1 MLSRAVKFIIG
12 FVVATVVWLWISPL
26 LARGMAAAT
35 EPLLHL
41 DARFRDAQ
49 LSASESMVSVDAPH
63 GTFPQTK
70 YPADQLTF
78 NVILLV
84 ALFASNRKPWRDRNI
99 IAFLIS
105 LAIILALQPLALL
118 VTIETYYSGFTK
130 WGETQ
135 YGNVATNVW
144 LVLSMFWRLVGMF
157 AAVFACW
164 WVSPRDVHP
173 SS

>member
-1 MLSRAVKFIIG
+1 MLSRAARFIAG
-12 FVVATVVWLWISPL
+12 FIAATVLWLWLSPL

-41 DARFRDAQ
+41 DARFHDAQ

-78 NVILLV
+78 NLILLV
-84 ALFASNRKPWRDRNI
+84 ALFASNRRPFRDRNI
-99 IAFLIS
+99 VAFLIS
-105 LAIILALQPLALL
+105 LAIILALQPPALL
-118 VTIETYYSGFTK
+118 VTIETYYANFTK
-130 WGETQ
+130 WGEPQ
-135 YGNVATNVW
+135 YGNVAANVW

-157 AAVFACW
+157 GAVFACW
-164 WVSPRDVHP
+164 WVSPRD
-173 SS
+173 

>member
-1 MLSRAVKFIIG
+1 MLSRAARFIAG
-12 FVVATVVWLWISPL
+12 FVVATIVWLWISPL
-26 LARGMAAAT
+26 LAGGVAAAT

-41 DARFRDAQ
+41 DARFHDAQ

-78 NVILLV
+78 NLILLV
-84 ALFASNRKPWRDRNI
+84 ALFASNRRPWRDRNI
-99 IAFLIS
+99 LAFLIS

-118 VTIETYYSGFTK
+118 VTIETYYANFTK

-135 YGNVATNVW
+135 YGEVAANVW
-144 LVLSMFWRLVGMF
+144 LVLSMFWRLIGMF
-157 AAVFACW
+157 GAVFACW
-164 WVSPRDVHP
+164 WIAP
-173 SS
+173 SREG

>member
-1 MLSRAVKFIIG
+1 MLSRAARFTAGFII
-12 FVVATVVWLWISPL
+12 ATVVWLWISPL

-41 DARFRDAQ
+41 DARLRDAQ
-49 LSASESMVSVDAPH
+49 LSASESIVSVDAPH

-99 IAFLIS
+99 VAFLVS

-118 VTIETYYSGFTK
+118 VTIETYYANFTK
-130 WGETQ
+130 WGEPLYSGFAAET
-135 YGNVATNVW
+135 W
-144 LVLSMFWRLVGMF
+144 LALQMFWRLVGMF
-157 AAVFACW
+157 GVVFACW
-164 WVSPRDVHP
+164 WIAP
-173 SS
+173 SREQ

>member
-1 MLSRAVKFIIG
+1 MLSRAARFIAG
-12 FVVATVVWLWISPL
+12 FIAATVLWLWLSPL

-41 DARFRDAQ
+41 DARFHDAQ

-78 NVILLV
+78 NLILLV
-84 ALFASNRKPWRDRNI
+84 ALFASNRRPFRDRNI
-99 IAFLIS
+99 VAFLIS
-105 LAIILALQPLALL
+105 LAIILALQPPALL
-118 VTIETYYSGFTK
+118 VTIETYYANFTK
-130 WGETQ
+130 WGEPQ
-135 YGNVATNVW
+135 YGNVAANVW

-157 AAVFACW
+157 GAVFACW
-164 WVSPRDVHP
+164 WIAPSRDM
-173 SS
+173 

>member
-1 MLSRAVKFIIG
+1 MLPRVARFIAG
-12 FVVATVVWLWISPL
+12 FVVATLVWLWISPL
-26 LARGMAAAT
+26 LARGVTAAT

-41 DARFRDAQ
+41 DTRFRDAQ

-70 YPADQLTF
+70 YPSDQLTF
-78 NVILLV
+78 NLILLV
-84 ALFASNRKPWRDRNI
+84 ALFASNRKPWRDRNL

-135 YGNVATNVW
+135 YGNVATSVW
-144 LVLSMFWRLVGMF
+144 LILSMFWRLVGMF
-157 AAVFACW
+157 GAVFACW
-164 WVSPRDVHP
+164 WLSPRDV
-173 SS
+173 

>member
-1 MLSRAVKFIIG
+1 MLSRAARFIAG
-12 FVVATVVWLWISPL
+12 FIAATVLWLWLSPL

-41 DARFRDAQ
+41 DARFHDAQ

-78 NVILLV
+78 NLILLV
-84 ALFASNRKPWRDRNI
+84 ALFASNRRPWRDRNI

-105 LAIILALQPLALL
+105 LAIILALQPPALL
-118 VTIETYYSGFTK
+118 VTIETYYA
-130 WGETQ
+130 
-135 YGNVATNVW
+135 N
-144 LVLSMFWRLVGMF
+144 
-157 AAVFACW
+157 
-164 WVSPRDVHP
+164 
-173 SS
+173 